1 MGLEAVQGWVGR
13 KSLGASR
20 TVTGEAVGGEWDGK
34 RREETKMSVLCPA
47 RAHLPAR
54 NGLVNEV
61 FLGLSPKTG
70 NDQ

>member
-34 RREETKMSVLCPA
+34 RREETKMYGQRSW
-47 RAHLPAR
+47 
-54 NGLVNEV
+54 E
-61 FLGLSPKTG
+61 LG
-70 NDQ
+70 